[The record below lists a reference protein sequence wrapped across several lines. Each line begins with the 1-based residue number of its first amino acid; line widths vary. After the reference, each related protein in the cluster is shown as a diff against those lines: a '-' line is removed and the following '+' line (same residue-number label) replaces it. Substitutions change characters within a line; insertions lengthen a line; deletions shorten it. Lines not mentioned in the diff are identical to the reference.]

1 MVPVL
6 PDIGRFQPTDPAA
19 AAAVPAPVSSLL
31 SALARVLA
39 RPSGTTCSQVSVVT
53 ATSVPLR
60 SKTLSIGFGGH
71 QVPPEAIVAATLDSS
86 SPLTSMGP
94 RVNEPRFCRFTK
106 SARLSLLSG
115 S

>member
-6 PDIGRFQPTDPAA
+6 PDIGSVQPTDPAA
-19 AAAVPAPVSSLL
+19 PAAVPEPLSSSLMATA
-31 SALARVLA
+31 SVLA

-53 ATSVPLR
+53 ATSSPCR
-60 SKTLSIGFGGH
+60 SNTAWMGLGGH
-71 QVPPEAIVAATLDSS
+71 HMPPDANVAATLDSS
-86 SPLTSMGP
+86 NGLTSMGP
-94 RVNEPRFCRFTK
+94 SVNEPRFWRLTN